1 MEGDTYFPHTFFF
14 VEMPHTNGVNSTA
27 SFFGGSSR
35 ILDATKAL
43 DVLKEYKSS
52 DGLDV
57 ESLLDS
63 RANGGLTYNDFLIL
77 PGYIGFAA
85 SEVSLD
91 APVTKRI
98 TLKTP
103 FVSSPMDTVTEHEMA
118 IHMALQGGLGVI
130 HHNCS
135 ADEQA
140 EMVRKVKRYENGFI
154 LDPVV
159 LSRDTT
165 VGEVKALKEKW
176 GFGGFPV
183 TADGKL
189 GSKLVGIVTNR
200 DIQFEDDLSLPVS
213 AVMVTDLITA
223 AAGTTLL
230 EANAIL
236 AKSKKGKLPIVDN
249 EGNLV
254 SMISRSDLTKN
265 LHFPLASKLPDSK
278 QLICAAAIGTRP
290 EDKIRLQK
298 LVDAGLDIVILDS
311 SQGNSMYQIEMVK
324 YIKEKYPLLDVIGGN
339 VVTREQAASLIAAGV
354 DGLRIGMGSGSACIT
369 QEVMAVGRPQAA
381 AVYAVSSFAAKFGVP
396 CMADGG
402 IQNVGHI
409 VKGLAMGATT
419 VMMGGLL
426 AGTTESPGTSFVSRE
441 GKLVKAYR
449 GMGSIDAMQD
459 KKAGAG
465 AKESQKSNAGTARY
479 FSEGDSVLVAQGVS
493 GAVAHR
499 GSITKFVPYLAAGLK
514 HSLQDC
520 GQKSLVDLHESVNN
534 GTTRFELRTA
544 SAQLEGGVN
553 MESYE
558 KKLYA

>member
-1 MEGDTYFPHTFFF
+1 
-14 VEMPHTNGVNSTA
+14 MPVTNGTPAQV
-27 SFFGGSSR
+27 
-35 ILDATKAL
+35 LDHATAL

-52 DGLDV
+52 DGLDIH
-57 ESLLDS
+57 ELMDTTKH
-63 RANGGLTYNDFLIL
+63 GGLTYNDFLLL
-77 PGYIGFAA
+77 PGYIGFPA
-85 SEVSLD
+85 SEVGLD
-91 APVTKRI
+91 SPVTKRI
-98 TLKTP
+98 SLKTP

-135 ADEQA
+135 PDAQAD
-140 EMVRKVKRYENGFI
+140 MVRKVKRYENGFI

-159 LSRDTT
+159 IDRNTT
-165 VGEVKALKEKW
+165 VGEAKALKEKW
-176 GFGGFPV
+176 NFGGFPV
-183 TADGKL
+183 TETGKL
-189 GSKLVGIVTNR
+189 GSKLLGIVTNR
-200 DIQFEDDLSLPVS
+200 DMQFEEDLNVPVS
-213 AVMVTDLITA
+213 SVMVTDLITA
-223 AAGTTLL
+223 PSGVTLL
-230 EANAIL
+230 EANKIL
-236 AKSKKGKLPIVDN
+236 AKSKKGKLPIVDKDF
-249 EGNLV
+249 NLV

-290 EDKIRLQK
+290 EDKVRLKK
-298 LVDAGLDIVILDS
+298 LVDAGLDVVVLDS
-311 SQGNSMYQIEMVK
+311 SQGNSMYQIEMIKWVK
-324 YIKEKYPLLDVIGGN
+324 AEFPSLDVIGGN

-381 AVYAVSSFAAKFGVP
+381 AVYAVSSFAARFGVP
-396 CMADGG
+396 CIADGG
-402 IQNVGHI
+402 VQNVGHI
-409 VKGLAMGATT
+409 VKGLSLGAST

-459 KKAGAG
+459 KKAGG
-465 AKESQKSNAGTARY
+465 GSKDSQKSNAGTARY

-499 GSITKFVPYLAAGLK
+499 GSIGKFIPYLAAGLK
-514 HSLQDC
+514 HSMQDC
-520 GQKSLVDLHESVNN
+520 GMRSLKELHECATN
-534 GTTRFELRTA
+534 GTLRFELRTS
-544 SAQLEGGVN
+544 SAQVEGNVN